1 MRAHAEIKESCDTYA
16 EIKEIKEYWDTCS
29 RGIRVLLHICKS
41 KVVRLAPFLPPP
53 HPLSLS
59 LSHTHKHTHTYTDK
73 GALTLDALNGP
84 AETAPKTKPAAAA
97 AGGGSVGR
105 VLAATRKDFLAE
117 LGEADVMG
125 GVTAALTLVKATA
138 NQARAGL

>member
-1 MRAHAEIKESCDTYA
+1 M
-16 EIKEIKEYWDTCS
+16 CS
-29 RGIRVLLHICKS
+29 HTDLLPN
-41 KVVRLAPFLPPP
+41 RLSLPTSLSLSLYLSLSRSLARSLSLSLA
-53 HPLSLS
+53 LSLS
-59 LSHTHKHTHTYTDK
+59 LSLTHTHTHTDK

-84 AETAPKTKPAAAA
+84 AEAAPKTKPAAAA

-125 GVTAALTLVKATA
+125 GVTAALTLVKATP